1 MEAQATKGEGAMN
14 ISFVVGIHE
23 SVNSIDGIFLKQKIL
38 TQCPGSGQSGGSQC
52 SCPQCPISDEMF
64 LEQKICDE
72 IDFSRD
78 LKLEVGFL
86 FMRPARRHPSKCRV
100 RPPGCSGPRQGNG
113 L

>member
-1 MEAQATKGEGAMN
+1 MEGHATKGEGAMN

-52 SCPQCPISDEMF
+52 SCPQCPISEEMF

-78 LKLEVGFL
+78 LKLEVGFFL
-86 FMRPARRHPSKCRV
+86 
-100 RPPGCSGPRQGNG
+100 
-113 L
+113 